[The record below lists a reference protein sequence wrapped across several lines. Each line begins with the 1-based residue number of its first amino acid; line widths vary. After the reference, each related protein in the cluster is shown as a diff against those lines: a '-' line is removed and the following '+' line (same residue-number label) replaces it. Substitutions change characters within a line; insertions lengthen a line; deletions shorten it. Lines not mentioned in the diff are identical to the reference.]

1 MRKIVKVMRKIVK
14 MAFFR
19 KCAGHRAQKI
29 CPPKSLKMGV
39 LAYFMGFLAYFM
51 GFYVVSN
58 TSGHFYSIKCAL
70 LYNKVK
76 NSTNII
82 NNRKKR
88 PKSVH

>member
-14 MAFFR
+14 VAFFR

-29 CPPKSLKMGV
+29 CPPKSLKMG
-39 LAYFMGFLAYFM
+39 FLAYFR
-51 GFYVVSN
+51 GFYVVSH
-58 TSGHFYSIKCAL
+58 TSGHFYGIKCAL